1 MSFSPSRVKALREAL
16 ITHGL
21 DAFYLRA
28 TSDIAWLTGFEHVFD
43 EEAAHAVLV
52 TPTRL
57 LVHSDSRYA
66 TPLRAAA
73 IDTPFVIDQT
83 RCGHV
88 PFAFECI
95 RKEFSTDQDV
105 LRLGIEDVIP
115 LAEYRLCEREIQ
127 EHRDRIRLVETN
139 GLIAGLRQVKDEAE
153 ITALREAQRI
163 TDRTFSHIVGFLRPG
178 MTEKEIRSEL
188 DRYMYELGAEGLA
201 FPTIVATGDHAASPH
216 AIPSDRVIR
225 EGECVVMDFGA
236 RYRGYCSDMT
246 RTVFVGEPSARLRRA
261 WDTLREANESCEAL
275 LKAGITGA
283 CMQKKAE
290 EILAA
295 GGFADAMGHALGHG
309 VGLDIHEAPN
319 LSPANKNPLISGNV
333 VTVEPG
339 IYVEGEFGMRLEDFG
354 VVGDEGFDVFTKST
368 HEMVIIEGR

>member
-1 MSFSPSRVKALREAL
+1 
-16 ITHGL
+16 
-21 DAFYLRA
+21 
-28 TSDIAWLTGFEHVFD
+28 
-43 EEAAHAVLV
+43 
-52 TPTRL
+52 
-57 LVHSDSRYA
+57 
-66 TPLRAAA
+66 
-73 IDTPFVIDQT
+73 
-83 RCGHV
+83 
-88 PFAFECI
+88 
-95 RKEFSTDQDV
+95 
-105 LRLGIEDVIP
+105 
-115 LAEYRLCEREIQ
+115 
-127 EHRDRIRLVETN
+127 
-139 GLIAGLRQVKDEAE
+139 
-153 ITALREAQRI
+153 
-163 TDRTFSHIVGFLRPG
+163 
-178 MTEKEIRSEL
+178 
-188 DRYMYELGAEGLA
+188 
-201 FPTIVATGDHAASPH
+201 
-216 AIPSDRVIR
+216 
-225 EGECVVMDFGA
+225 MDFGA

-319 LSPANKNPLISGNV
+319 LSPANKSPLISGNV